1 MLPPYQPLG
10 MQRIFRIATAASSPH
25 GMRWGGGGGGGQ
37 ESAAGIQ
44 ADGVTPRDGPDVA
57 AVCIY

>member
-25 GMRWGGGGGGGQ
+25 GMRWGGGE